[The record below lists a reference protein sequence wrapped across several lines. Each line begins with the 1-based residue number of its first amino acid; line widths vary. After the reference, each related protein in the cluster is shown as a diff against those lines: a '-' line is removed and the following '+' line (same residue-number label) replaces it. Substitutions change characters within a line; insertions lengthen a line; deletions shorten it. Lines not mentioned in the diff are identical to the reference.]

1 MDADYRFTN
10 EWFEAAR
17 RAWDAIVADWRP
29 SRILEIGSYEGR
41 GSCYFIDAV
50 ASNPQSEVH
59 CVDTWEGGI
68 EHGDIPMGD
77 VEQRF
82 HHNTRIALENTPKIV
97 KLKVH
102 KGQSDRV
109 LARLLAEGYGEY
121 FDVVYVDGSHQ
132 APDVLC
138 DAVLGFRL
146 VRVGG
151 LMAFD
156 DYLWA
161 EVLPGGRDPLRC
173 PRPAIDAF
181 YAMYFRKL
189 RQLPLLPIQ
198 VYFEKTAA

>member
-1 MDADYRFTN
+1 MDAEYRFTN

-17 RAWDAIVADWRP
+17 RAWDALMADWHP

-41 GSCYFIDAV
+41 SSCYFIDAV
-50 ASNPQSEVH
+50 ACNPRSEVH

-68 EHGDIPMGD
+68 EHGEIAMGD

-97 KLKVH
+97 RLAVH
-102 KGQSDRV
+102 KGPSDQV
-109 LARLLAEGYGEY
+109 LARLLAEGYGGY

-151 LMAFD
+151 LLAFD

-161 EVLPGGRDPLRC
+161 EKLPGGRDPLRC
-173 PRPAIDAF
+173 PRTAIDAF
-181 YAMYFRKL
+181 HTMYCRKL